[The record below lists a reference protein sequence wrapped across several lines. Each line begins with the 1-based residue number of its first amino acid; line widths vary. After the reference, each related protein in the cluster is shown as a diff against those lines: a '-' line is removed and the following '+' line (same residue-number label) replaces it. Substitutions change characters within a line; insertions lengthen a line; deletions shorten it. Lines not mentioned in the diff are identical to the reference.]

1 MDNTEKLREAYR
13 IFADAILYPDHT
25 LLHYLDL
32 ITDIFGSTKE
42 ISCYFGSM
50 EKYNVPIE
58 DRFFLIS
65 CINWAISKL
74 SLEDAKLINMYYG
87 LNGYEPTSLEKISE
101 NTNVHYGI
109 IVKSHANALRHLTSP
124 SKIIKSIIPFIR
136 EENEERIISGN
147 YLSSSLNLSL
157 ETFFRDSPLPGG
169 INVRC
174 YNALRRKG
182 IKTIQQL
189 IDFPED
195 ELPKIR
201 NLGSKSIEFI
211 LQKKKELATL

>member
-13 IFADAILYPDHT
+13 IFADAILYPDET
-25 LLHYLDL
+25 LLHYIDL

-50 EKYNVPIE
+50 KKYNGSIE
-58 DRFFLIS
+58 DSFFLIS
-65 CINWAISKL
+65 RINWAISDL
-74 SLEDAKLINMYYG
+74 SYEDAKLINRFYG
-87 LNGYEPTSLEKISE
+87 LNGFEHNNLKIISE
-101 NTNVHYGI
+101 KTNLPCSTI
-109 IVKSHANALRHLTSP
+109 LKLKSNALRHLTSP
-124 SKIIKSIIPFIR
+124 SRIIKAIIPFIR
-136 EENEERIISGN
+136 KENEERIISGN
-147 YLSSSLNLSL
+147 YLSASLNLSL
-157 ETFFRDSPLPGG
+157 EALFMDSPLPGG

-201 NLGSKSIEFI
+201 NLGPKSIEFI
-211 LQKKKELATL
+211 LQKKKELTTL